1 MRYYDCNREAACKGG
16 LVLNLF
22 PYSSA
27 TPAPSGSFRDKGPA
41 CAVRVSFIDVG
52 KGDCILIQ
60 AGTAAALIDTG
71 YTSTSD
77 DVLSHLRKQG
87 VNRLEFVIITH
98 YDRDHI
104 GGLRAIGQ
112 ALQIGMV
119 YLPAYEGAD
128 KNYRTLMKAVEE
140 LGLPMRRIG
149 QNQPIELGAVRLDAI
164 TSHVRF
170 VPDANGDEGND
181 NDLSLAAFLVSDGSS
196 YLFTGDLEE
205 DGIAS
210 FREGGYGRFDI
221 IKMPCHGRKSPLT
234 DELLADTLP
243 KIAIITDS
251 TEDPANNKVL
261 KMLEEMG
268 IDVYRT
274 SVDGT
279 IVIESDGTG
288 GYAVS

>member
-1 MRYYDCNREAACKGG
+1 MDTI
-16 LVLNLF
+16 
-22 PYSSA
+22 PYSA
-27 TPAPSGSFRDKGPA
+27 AAPVPAEHIQGRNPA
-41 CAVRVSFIDVG
+41 CALRVSFIDVG

-60 AGTAAALIDTG
+60 AGTSAALIDTG
-71 YTSTSD
+71 YSNTSE
-77 DVLSHLRKQG
+77 DVLAYLRRQS
-87 VNRLEFVIITH
+87 VDRLEFVLITH

-112 ALQIGMV
+112 MFQIGTV

-128 KNYRTLMKAVEE
+128 KNYRALMKVIEE
-140 LGLPMRRIG
+140 LGLSMRRIV
-149 QNQPIELGAVRLDAI
+149 QNQPLELGAVRLDVIA
-164 TSHVRF
+164 SNVPF

-181 NDLSLAAFLVSDGSS
+181 NDLSLAVSLVCDGAS

-210 FREGGYGRFDI
+210 FREGAYGRFDI

-243 KIAIITDS
+243 KIAVITDS
-251 TEDPANNKVL
+251 VEDPANNKVL
-261 KMLEEMG
+261 RMLEEIG
-268 IDVYRT
+268 AAVYRT

-279 IVIESDGTG
+279 IVIESDGAG
-288 GYAVS
+288 GYSVS